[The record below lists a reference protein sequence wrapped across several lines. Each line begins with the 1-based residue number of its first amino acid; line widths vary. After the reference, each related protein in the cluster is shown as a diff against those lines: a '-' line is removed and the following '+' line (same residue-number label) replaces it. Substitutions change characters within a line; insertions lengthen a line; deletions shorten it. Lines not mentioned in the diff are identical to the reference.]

1 MRMLLLA
8 AAVAMLSGPPTAYG
22 DLRAIQFSQSSAPVF
37 PQPDAFA
44 WVVPVRPAHRPP
56 PMPVEP
62 KRFIGN
68 YPLHNG
74 LLPNG
79 LTPNPPTFG

>member
-8 AAVAMLSGPPTAYG
+8 AAVAVTGPLTAYAAPSAVQ
-22 DLRAIQFSQSSAPVF
+22 LSAPAF
-37 PQPDAFA
+37 HRPDASQGVA
-44 WVVPVRPAHRPP
+44 ILSVGSAHRPAL
-56 PMPVEP
+56 
-62 KRFIGN
+62 KFIGR

-79 LTPNPPTFG
+79 LTPNPPTYG

>member
-8 AAVAMLSGPPTAYG
+8 AAVAVTGPLTAYAAP
-22 DLRAIQFSQSSAPVF
+22 RAVQLNQSNAPVIH
-37 PQPDAFA
+37 QPDASQG
-44 WVVPVRPAHRPP
+44 VTVLSVRSAHRPAL
-56 PMPVEP
+56 
-62 KRFIGN
+62 KFIGR

-79 LTPNPPTFG
+79 LTPNPPTYG

>member
-1 MRMLLLA
+1 MRMLLPA
-8 AAVAMLSGPPTAYG
+8 AAVAMLTGALTACG
-22 DLRAIQFSQSSAPVF
+22 DPRAMQFSQSSAPVF

-44 WVVPVRPAHRPP
+44 RVVPVRPTLRPLP
-56 PMPVEP
+56 ILAEP
-62 KRFIGN
+62 EQFLGT

-79 LTPNPPTFG
+79 LTPNPPTYG

>member
-8 AAVAMLSGPPTAYG
+8 AAVAATGPLTAYAAPRTVQ
-22 DLRAIQFSQSSAPVF
+22 LSQSSAPVF
-37 PQPDAFA
+37 HQPDASQG
-44 WVVPVRPAHRPP
+44 VTVLSVRPADQPAL
-56 PMPVEP
+56 
-62 KRFIGN
+62 KFIGP

-79 LTPNPPTFG
+79 LTPNPPTYG